1 MTNRTFAIIKPDAV
15 KNNNTGLI
23 FDHILKAGF
32 NILSAKL
39 IKMSLEQAEGFYA
52 IHSERPFFS
61 ELTQFMSSGQC
72 MVLALEKENAVSTP
86 REVTAMSEDGI
97 DIEGQSGHDRSR
109 KSCQDRY
116 PQPSS
121 VCRRSMRSRSRRVAP
136 IWRRAPSRRPPR

>member
-61 ELTQFMSSGQC
+61 YF
-72 MVLALEKENAVSTP
+72 
-86 REVTAMSEDGI
+86 
-97 DIEGQSGHDRSR
+97 
-109 KSCQDRY
+109 Y
-116 PQPSS
+116 
-121 VCRRSMRSRSRRVAP
+121 
-136 IWRRAPSRRPPR
+136 